1 MGENIW
7 GQALKIMAAAIEW
20 FDCAN
25 KLDYDGLPPYHCWFS
40 KLKNEF
46 VLSPEKYDD
55 CQRVFLEWKIGT
67 FADWL
72 EYYNNVD
79 IEPFLKAVESMRDFY
94 TLLGVSM
101 KYLVWGTLN
110 QKGIPE
116 LYAPGEEAYEVLK
129 DAVVGGL
136 SLVFCRKHK
145 VGKTRNCSHKFEAVK
160 MCREVLGYNANALY
174 PSTMLGNMPCS
185 KEVVVRWL
193 QKPGNVEKFLRFLQQ
208 DKWFGFAKVKIKVPR
223 KL

>member
-1 MGENIW
+1 
-7 GQALKIMAAAIEW
+7 MAAAIEW

-25 KLDYDGLPPYHCWFS
+25 KLDYDGLPPYRCWFS

-46 VLSPEKYDD
+46 VSSLEQYDD
-55 CQRVFLEWKIGT
+55 YQRVFLVRKIGT
-67 FADWL
+67 FAYWL

-79 IEPFLKAVESMRDFY
+79 VEPFLEAMESMRLAIYLFKNAVS
-94 TLLGVSM
+94 LLGVSM
-101 KYLVWGTLN
+101 KYLLWGTLKRN
-110 QKGIPE
+110 RKGTPE
-116 LYAPGEEAYEVLK
+116 LYAPGEEAYKMLK
-129 DAVVGGL
+129 DVGGL

-145 VGKTRNCSHKFEAVK
+145 VGKTRICSHKFEAVK
-160 MCREVLGYNANALY
+160 MCREVLGYNANANALY

-208 DKWFGFAKVKIKVPR
+208 DKWFGFAKVEIKVRR

>member
-1 MGENIW
+1 MKVANNQNKVMYMSTQMFKFLDICNYISPGTSCEKW
-7 GQALKIMAAAIEW
+7 VKTCGGQALKIMAAAIEW

-46 VLSPEKYDD
+46 VLSPEQYDD

-79 IEPFLKAVESMRDFY
+79 VEPFLKAVESMRDFD

-110 QKGIPE
+110 QKGTPE
-116 LYAPGEEAYEVLK
+116 LYAPGEEAYEMLK

-145 VGKTRNCSHKFEAVK
+145 VGK
-160 MCREVLGYNANALY
+160 RESVRTN
-174 PSTMLGNMPCS
+174 S
-185 KEVVVRWL
+185 KL
-193 QKPGNVEKFLRFLQQ
+193 
-208 DKWFGFAKVKIKVPR
+208 
-223 KL
+223 

>member
-1 MGENIW
+1 MGENMW

-40 KLKNEF
+40 KLKNEL
-46 VLSPEKYDD
+46 VLSPEQYDD

-79 IEPFLKAVESMRDFY
+79 VEPFLKAVESMRDFD

-110 QKGIPE
+110 QKGTPE
-116 LYAPGEEAYEVLK
+116 LYAPGEEVYEMLK

-145 VGKTRNCSHKFEAVK
+145 VGK
-160 MCREVLGYNANALY
+160 RESVRTN
-174 PSTMLGNMPCS
+174 S
-185 KEVVVRWL
+185 KL
-193 QKPGNVEKFLRFLQQ
+193 
-208 DKWFGFAKVKIKVPR
+208 
-223 KL
+223 